1 LFKAQGLLQPYAP
14 ANLAAIPAKFRDP
27 AQPPYWFGNSAW
39 ICAIIYNEVEG
50 KKREIPPPKTWIDL
64 TDSKYRDQIVMP
76 HPASSGTGFMY
87 VSAWIQTFGEQKA
100 WAFMDVLHAN
110 IARYT
115 HSGSAPAVM
124 AARGE
129 NVVGLAFELRGSRL
143 KQQGAPIE
151 IVLPKEAL
159 GWDMNAF
166 GIVSGTKKLY
176 GATRS
181 VVAIPGL
188 AKPVAYMPDDLGD
201 RIMKQDFAW
210 AAKNRDRILA
220 EWESRYGTKAEPRK

>member
-1 LFKAQGLLQPYAP
+1 
-14 ANLAAIPAKFRDP
+14 
-27 AQPPYWFGNSAW
+27 
-39 ICAIIYNEVEG
+39 
-50 KKREIPPPKTWIDL
+50 L

-166 GIVSGTKKLY
+166 GIVSGTKKLEAAKRLADWAASEPAMRLY